1 MRILVDD
8 ASMLDDLE
16 ETLSLEK
23 LASDP
28 VAEVITVETLA
39 DRLPE
44 YEIVLP
50 DLSELATLPDFEE
63 DLLPNWLPADVLV
76 MLGVG
81 FLGAFISSSLCEK
94 FSKMHDAWGGR
105 TYDKGGHSGECIDAR
120 EYIKKYRPRFHR
132 LDYGHDILNP
142 FEVDWDN
149 YLTDG
154 SQASFIKKVTMWLL
168 HLAQDSFSKQGLPL
182 PGSSYIRRLIGVI
195 LKGGN
200 SWLDIQQFDLYEVAG
215 TLKARDF
222 VGMTAVP
229 LLIKAYVFGTEFH
242 NKKRFLNYRYLSLAL
257 GALVSALTF
266 GFMMPNPSLNY
277 PAFTVAIR
285 YAIALWRLDR
295 RLGKLL
301 KERQRIL
308 DSNAGLVV
316 ADSSSL
322 RLAADAQL
330 EADSRLTAFWAELSS
345 IHDMTSSAIEGLMD
359 DIENTLRNDAVD
371 IAALESLLSVGG
383 V

>member
-8 ASMLDDLE
+8 ASMLEDLE
-16 ETLSLEK
+16 KTLGIEK
-23 LASDP
+23 VVSDP

-39 DRLPE
+39 DCLPE
-44 YEIVLP
+44 YEVVLP
-50 DLSELATLPDFEE
+50 DLSQLATLPDFEE
-63 DLLPNWLPADVLV
+63 DLLPNWLPADVFV

-81 FLGAFISSSLCEK
+81 FLGAFMSSSLYDK
-94 FSKMHDAWGGR
+94 FDKMHDTLGGR
-105 TYDKGGHSGECIDAR
+105 TYDKGGHSGECIDKDKGR
-120 EYIKKYRPRFHR
+120 GHRFKH
-132 LDYGHDILNP
+132 GHDILNP
-142 FEVDWDN
+142 FEVKWEN
-149 YLTDG
+149 YLPNG
-154 SQASFIKKVTMWLL
+154 AQASFLKKMTPWLR
-168 HLAQDSFSKQGLPL
+168 HLAQDSFSREGLPL
-182 PGSSYIRRLIGVI
+182 PGSSYIGNLIEAISGESDGVRKV
-195 LKGGN
+195 LNYNQYKV
-200 SWLDIQQFDLYEVAG
+200 FG

-242 NKKRFLNYRYLSLAL
+242 NKKRFLNYRYLSLTL

-266 GFMMPNPSLNY
+266 GFMTPKPSLNY
-277 PAFTVAIR
+277 PAHTVAIR

-322 RLAADAQL
+322 LLAADAQL
-330 EADSRLTAFWAELSS
+330 EADSRLTAFWAELLS

-371 IAALESLLSVGG
+371 VSALESLLIVGG

>member
-16 ETLSLEK
+16 ETLGLEK

-76 MLGVG
+76 MLRVG
-81 FLGAFISSSLCEK
+81 ILGALISSSLYTK
-94 FSKMHDAWGGR
+94 FDKLHRKWGGR
-105 TYDKGGHSGECIDAR
+105 TYDKGGHSGECIDKDR
-120 EYIKKYRPRFHR
+120 GLTHRFKR
-132 LDYGHDILNP
+132 GHDILNP

-154 SQASFIKKVTMWLL
+154 SQASFLKKMTLWLR
-168 HLAQDSFSKQGLPL
+168 HLAQDSFSREGLPL
-182 PGSSYIRRLIGVI
+182 PGSSYIGNLIAEISGGPDRE
-195 LKGGN
+195 LKVLN
-200 SWLDIQQFDLYEVAG
+200 YNQYKVFG

-242 NKKRFLNYRYLSLAL
+242 NKKRFLNYRYLSLTL

-266 GFMMPNPSLNY
+266 GFMTPKPSLNY
-277 PAFTVAIR
+277 PALTVAIR

-322 RLAADAQL
+322 LLAADAQL

-359 DIENTLRNDAVD
+359 DIENTLRSDDVD
-371 IAALESLLSVGG
+371 ISALESLLSVGG